1 MAHLRSQPRRI
12 WTSGTA
18 EGTLIPPDTTHGL
31 NAAERKRREGGREIQ
46 RMTWTDR
53 EDVQLII
60 TASNQKSRWI
70 SLILTTSTFTEP
82 KKDPIT
88 NQSAIHST
96 LYILSFSVYGFVP
109 HYLFVCCC
117 CCHFGRWGSS
127 MSKRLALSKDVS
139 HTKFLMKCKKKK
151 SWLQSDRAGFPRRR

>member
-1 MAHLRSQPRRI
+1 MRI

-70 SLILTTSTFTEP
+70 SLILTSTFIEP
-82 KKDPIT
+82 

-96 LYILSFSVYGFVP
+96 LYILSFSVYGVRST
-109 HYLFVCCC
+109 LFVC
-117 CCHFGRWGSS
+117 
-127 MSKRLALSKDVS
+127 LLLLS
-139 HTKFLMKCKKKK
+139 F
-151 SWLQSDRAGFPRRR
+151 W